1 MLKKIFLIA
10 VAVLALMAV
19 VIAMQPDTYQ
29 VTRSTEIA
37 APPAEVFALI
47 NDFHKWEAWSPWG
60 KLDPNM
66 KATYSGAPSGTGASY
81 YWIGN
86 DDVGEGTMTIT
97 GSQPHQ
103 SVTIKLAF
111 LKPFASTA
119 ANEFT
124 IAPSGAGSK
133 VDWVMNGESNFMS
146 KGFSLAMGGMDKA
159 IGPDFEKGL
168 AQLKALAEKR

>member
-124 IAPSGAGSK
+124 IAPQRRGLQSGLGH
-133 VDWVMNGESNFMS
+133 ERR
-146 KGFSLAMGGMDKA
+146 
-159 IGPDFEKGL
+159 E
-168 AQLKALAEKR
+168 